1 MLTFSTSTPMFE
13 PKRSESYTKCWLFP
27 QCNRLRH
34 TNIHG
39 NCKCLYVR
47 STHQSAT
54 HAVIKTLRQLSP
66 VLCFLPALPCSFWA
80 ILRPTKGS
88 SAYGSSKSSSN
99 WLLALSFFLVRFFR
113 LHRQIE
119 LSVSERLP
127 CIDEILVKISKCAF
141 HLCTIRQVR
150 FLKLHRMTS
159 NMSRSAV
166 MVSWTGASQ
175 KCRLQTIVK
184 KNMFYSNHKIFSQK
198 FLS

>member
-54 HAVIKTLRQLSP
+54 HAVIKTHRQLSSILRFP
-66 VLCFLPALPCSFWA
+66 PALAGSFWA

-88 SAYGSSKSSSN
+88 STYGSSESWAFCFRKTALYRRN
-99 WLLALSFFLVRFFR
+99 FGEDLKVCLSFVYDPT
-113 LHRQIE
+113 
-119 LSVSERLP
+119 SEVP
-127 CIDEILVKISKCAF
+127 EA
-141 HLCTIRQVR
+141 
-150 FLKLHRMTS
+150 TS
-159 NMSRSAV
+159 HDITYEP
-166 MVSWTGASQ
+166 VSWTGASH

-184 KNMFYSNHKIFSQK
+184 KTCFIQIAK
-198 FLS
+198 FFRRNSCRNVYFQIIK

>member
-1 MLTFSTSTPMFE
+1 MALLKIFQDNFTCQGLDTSFKFFTTITFAYIRKQIVLTFSTSTPMFE

-54 HAVIKTLRQLSP
+54 HAVIKTHRQLSSILRFP
-66 VLCFLPALPCSFWA
+66 PALACSFWA

-88 SAYGSSKSSSN
+88 STYGSSESSSN
-99 WLLALSFFLVRFFR
+99 
-113 LHRQIE
+113 LHCQIE

-127 CIDEILVKISKCAF
+127 CIDEILVKISKSAF

-150 FLKLHRMTS
+150 FLKLRHMTS
-159 NMSRSAV
+159 HMSRSAERV
-166 MVSWTGASQ
+166 RHINVDCKQS
-175 KCRLQTIVK
+175 
-184 KNMFYSNHKIFSQK
+184 
-198 FLS
+198 